1 MDSYSVAE
9 AARVI
14 GRSPKRV
21 RQLIEAGS
29 LPTVPDSSPVRIPA
43 EAVHREREKRR
54 DPAPSTPGPKPD
66 PERVTLDLATLLDYA
81 RETSRLAIETTVADR
96 EAAQEAH
103 RRVEETLRESLA
115 EARAR
120 AESAERRA
128 VEAEVKAAALRT
140 QLAETLERLSG
151 VTGHTK
157 KDTAEESPREESA
170 TFTDK
175 KRRKWWGGSS

>member
-9 AARVI
+9 AARII

-29 LPTVPDSSPVRIPA
+29 LPTVPDSSPVRVPA
-43 EAVHREREKRR
+43 DAVHRERDKRR
-54 DPAPSTPGPKPD
+54 NLDPSTPGPKPE
-66 PERVTLDLATLLDYA
+66 PERVTLDLDTLLA
-81 RETSRLAIETTVADR
+81 FAESQTQKAIEATTADR

-120 AESAERRA
+120 AEAAERRA
-128 VEAEVKAAALRT
+128 AEAQAEAAALREKLDT
-140 QLAETLERLSG
+140 LDAISAVSTVTKKETGETLS
-151 VTGHTK
+151 
-157 KDTAEESPREESA
+157 AEETRDV
-170 TFTDK
+170 TDK
-175 KRRKWWGGSS
+175 KRRRWWKSS